1 MKTNLFIAALSLVVL
16 AGCSSEDKVGT
27 LVAKSDNAIT
37 FGTYVGKQTKA
48 SIMDDTQLQSTGFN
62 VIATYTSEKDWA
74 TAGATTAPNFM
85 YDQAVTYADSKWSYT
100 PIQYWP
106 NEQNE
111 TGDLGKVTFFAYSP
125 KTTGI
130 TTISE
135 KSAKG
140 APTIKLTV
148 SDDIDK
154 QIDLVADMV
163 TDLTKTNTT
172 IDGVTVNAGTVKFK
186 MDHLLSQ
193 IKFQAKL
200 KAQYA
205 GATKITVTEFKL
217 SFTADKIKNEGT
229 YTFSTDNTKSSIWSL
244 GTTTHKTAIEKTD
257 LNAELNN
264 TATPTATDLL
274 NPMFL
279 IPQTYTT
286 GDITAVIS
294 YTVTTAAGEV
304 NNVKKID
311 LPVVTGGWIPS
322 KKYLYTFE
330 IELQDVTVGVESADW
345 SDGNME

>member
-16 AGCSSEDKVGT
+16 AGCSSEDEVGT

-125 KTTGI
+125 KTTDI
-130 TTISE
+130 TSISE
-135 KSAKG
+135 KSATG